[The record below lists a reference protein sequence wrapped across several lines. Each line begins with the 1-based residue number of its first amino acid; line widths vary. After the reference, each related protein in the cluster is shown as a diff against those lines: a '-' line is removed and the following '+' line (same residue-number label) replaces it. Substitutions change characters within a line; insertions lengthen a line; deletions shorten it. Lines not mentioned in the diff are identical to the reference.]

1 MQNCGCKG
9 TKNYTNNALI
19 LNYFV
24 SLQQILTILMK
35 DYAPL
40 IGVLLIVAGTGL
52 LLTAYLAHYTTNT
65 ILAAGLLLI
74 VAGVIGYIQAVKHS
88 NRY

>member
-9 TKNYTNNALI
+9 TKNYANNTLI

-24 SLQQILTILMK
+24 PLQQILTIFMK
-35 DYAPL
+35 DYASL
-40 IGVLLIVAGTGL
+40 IGILSIVAGTSL
-52 LLTAYLAHYTTNT
+52 LLVAYLTHYTTNT
-65 ILAAGLLLI
+65 LLVLGLLLI
-74 VAGVIGYIQAVKHS
+74 ITGIVGYIQAVKHT